1 MQALLQ
7 QVFTEEL
14 ATASDDLETQPMRD
28 ESVA

>member
-14 ATASDDLETQPMRD
+14 ATASDLETQPMRD